1 METKIAKQLEGAE
14 REQRN
19 IYMQLVPKV
28 LPEITPK
35 KMVQAKDAEEA
46 LARPEEWFADIVP
59 DKVTRNL
66 SKYASNVLKALP
78 ACLLLYITIAVVAC
92 VWGR

>member
-59 DKVTRNL
+59 DKITRNL
-66 SKYASNVLKALP
+66 SKYASDVLRMT
-78 ACLLLYITIAVVAC
+78 CTYYILEAQ
-92 VWGR
+92 